1 MEETNYHA
9 RLDDDESA
17 MNYSA
22 RFQTRRI
29 TQVNCTRSRV
39 HTYLNALINR
49 QKIARNSSVPTQL
62 HFIPIFFQMQK
73 TSIRIILN
81 LKKNIQK
88 SKNKKKKENK
98 VGKIEIEF
106 ETNVILI
113 NQMNHP
119 KT

>member
-1 MEETNYHA
+1 
-9 RLDDDESA
+9 
-17 MNYSA
+17 
-22 RFQTRRI
+22 
-29 TQVNCTRSRV
+29 
-39 HTYLNALINR
+39 
-49 QKIARNSSVPTQL
+49 
-62 HFIPIFFQMQK
+62 MQK